1 MRIQA
6 LCPHVA
12 NQIAAGEVIE
22 RPASVVKELLENALD
37 AGASTIT
44 IDIGF
49 GGLNLIKIA
58 DDGHGIDADDLVL
71 AITAHAT
78 SKITELADLYA
89 INTMGFRGEALASIA
104 AISRMKLYSKPAA
117 QTHGMLLQVNESGI
131 HTQAYARTQGTT
143 IEVCDLFFN
152 APVRKTFLKSER
164 LEYQAIELVV
174 KQFALSAPQIAIT
187 LHHNQKQ
194 IVHLPKVTCEQ
205 SRLRRIKKLFGQ
217 AFLDDAVYIQ
227 EEHDGFAMMGWIS
240 QRTYQRSQRDRQWV
254 YLNQRLI
261 KDKLLLQAIGQAY
274 QDILY
279 PGRYPSCVLY
289 LSVPPDQVDVN
300 VHPTKHEVR
309 FRQPRLIHG
318 MIVSG
323 LANRLHVPSSVTNMQ
338 VKAKPKSKP
347 FEQLLYAAMPH
358 VLTESEPTWI
368 IINSQFALVHLHQP
382 TPYLLDLAAIHH
394 HQISYMLRTLP
405 KPFPHRALLVP
416 VRLDIHE
423 SVYPCLEQERSS
435 LLDVGIQFD
444 FISSTQILIRTIPL
458 HIPLLDIQRFFSE
471 VLNIN
476 RDTEAMLKQLI
487 ACQTFDAY
495 NLSPIERNSLLDYCI
510 HQWDTMHTIQAC
522 LHLDSSTC
530 RHIMHQSRICT
541 PESALLS

>member
-6 LCPHVA
+6 LSPHVA

-37 AGASTIT
+37 AGARTIT

-49 GGLNLIKIA
+49 GGFNLIKIA
-58 DDGHGIDADDLVL
+58 DDGQGIDADDLIL

-78 SKITELADLYA
+78 SKITELTDLYA
-89 INTMGFRGEALASIA
+89 IRTMGFRGEALASIA
-104 AISRMKLYSKPAA
+104 AISRLNLYSKPAA

-131 HTQAYARTQGTT
+131 HTQACARTQGTT

-187 LHHNQKQ
+187 LHHNQKP
-194 IVHLPKVTCEQ
+194 IFHLPKVTCEQ

-227 EEHDGFAMMGWIS
+227 EEHDGFAMTGWIS
-240 QRTYQRSQRDRQWV
+240 QRAYQRSQRDRQWV
-254 YLNQRLI
+254 YLNQRMI

-279 PGRYPSCVLY
+279 PGRYSSCILY

-323 LANRLHVPSSVTNMQ
+323 LANRLHVQPSVADLQ
-338 VKAKPKSKP
+338 ARPKLFKQP
-347 FEQLLYAAMPH
+347 LYAAMQHSPS
-358 VLTESEPTWI
+358 TESTPNWI
-368 IINSQFALVHLHQP
+368 IVNSQFALVHVHPP
-382 TPYLLDLAAIHH
+382 TPYLLDLAMIHH
-394 HQISYMLRTLP
+394 HQITNTLQSLS

-416 VRLDIHE
+416 VRIDIAE
-423 SVYPCLEQERSS
+423 SAYRCLEQHRAT

-444 FISSTQILIRTIPL
+444 FIGHTQVLIRSIPL
-458 HIPLLDIQRFFSE
+458 QVPLLDIERFFTAIQSAHG
-471 VLNIN
+471 
-476 RDTEAMLKQLI
+476 DTDVIFKQLI

-495 NLSPIERNSLLDYCI
+495 NISPIERDTLLEYCMQ
-510 HQWDTMHTIQAC
+510 HWDTMRTIQAC
-522 LHLDSSTC
+522 LQLDTPTC
-530 RHIMHQSRICT
+530 QQIMRHSRIPT
-541 PESALLS
+541 AESALLS